1 MGQIAN
7 QMAFELFFKI
17 KEKIKERKEREK
29 WYKRTLKNSNL
40 TEKRYVIDGHFVWC

>member
-7 QMAFELFFKI
+7 QMALELFFKI

-29 WYKRTLKNSNL
+29 RYKRTLTNSNL
-40 TEKRYVIDGHFVWC
+40 TR